1 MAAAVCHA
9 EQVWADAAW
18 QTVSGVPLPGYRA
31 FQMLPSAGTMRL
43 PVVCPH
49 QVQEELHDASGRH
62 RGDHAQI
69 RLQNGSTSDSLD
81 STLSIFATKNNGSTS
96 DISARI
102 YSHFAPDD
110 GSGVVPVN
118 YTRTVILELQGLAD
132 LLADRSLDDITVTA
146 TTINSTCA
154 NPKFVWKTE
163 MGSIK
168 WPNAQQLQALHHASE
183 PCTENLPVSALHHST
198 SGTADTVAA
207 TTVGVTVTLEPYA
220 AVALVVS

>member
-1 MAAAVCHA
+1 
-9 EQVWADAAW
+9 
-18 QTVSGVPLPGYRA
+18 
-31 FQMLPSAGTMRL
+31 MLSSAGTIRL
-43 PVVCPH
+43 PVVYPH

-69 RLQNGSTSDSLD
+69 RLQNASTSDGLD
-81 STLSIFATKNNGSTS
+81 STLSIFATKNNGSTRSS

-102 YSHFAPDD
+102 YLANFAPDD
-110 GSGVVPVN
+110 GSGVVPAYN
-118 YTRTVILELQGLAD
+118 YTRTVVLELQGLAD
-132 LLADRSLDDITVTA
+132 QLGDRSLDDITVTA

-154 NPKFVWKTE
+154 NPKSVWNTE

-183 PCTENLPVSALHHST
+183 PCTEKLPVSALHHST

-220 AVALVVS
+220 VVALVVS